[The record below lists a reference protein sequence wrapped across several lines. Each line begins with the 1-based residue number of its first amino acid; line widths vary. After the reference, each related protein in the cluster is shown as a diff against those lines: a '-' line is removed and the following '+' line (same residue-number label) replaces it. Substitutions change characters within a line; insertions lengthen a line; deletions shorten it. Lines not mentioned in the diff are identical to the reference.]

1 MVQNGSWEWLLEGF
15 KFDLETEVKPRTV
28 EYYYDHARLFVRWA
42 QNRGRIANPHFVNKR
57 DIQNFLY
64 HLTQATEISVGG
76 NCALRQVRRTD
87 ASRWHYYRGLKR
99 FFEWAVREGCLPS
112 NPVDGIKLKPPKSP
126 PIEPWRPEQIDRM
139 FQVLEHDWRVARTAR
154 QKMLAAR
161 DNAVLKLFLESGLR
175 LSEVAGLKVEDVYLE
190 RQRVLVREGKTGKGR
205 WVGFGPQTKKALWRY
220 FGLRPVKAEGDAVW
234 LSEEGRPL
242 ARRGVQ
248 EIFRRLKRDA
258 GLRHVRGSVHKCR
271 HTWATSYL
279 RHTHDMRACQIL
291 LGHTDLDMTMKYT
304 AFVEAEDAL
313 RAYDDSGPLDWIM
326 DKKQK

>member
-15 KFDLETEVKPRTV
+15 KFDLETEVRPRTV
-28 EYYYDHARLFVRWA
+28 EYYHDHARIFVHWA
-42 QNRGRIANPHFVNKR
+42 QHQGRVADPQLVNKR
-57 DIQNFLY
+57 DIQSFL
-64 HLTQATEISVGG
+64 HQLTQATAISVGG
-76 NCALRQVRRTD
+76 NGALRQVRRTD
-87 ASRWHYYRGLKR
+87 ASRWPYYRGLKR
-99 FFEWAVREGCLPS
+99 FFEWAVREGYLLS
-112 NPVDGIKLKPPKSP
+112 NPMDGITLKPPKSP

-161 DNAVLKLFLESGLR
+161 DKAVLKLVLESGLR

-190 RQRVLVREGKTGKGR
+190 TQRVLVREGKMGKGR

-220 FGLRPVKAEGDAVW
+220 LGLRPLEVESDALWVT
-234 LSEEGRPL
+234 EEGRPL

-248 EIFRRLKRDA
+248 EIFRRMKRDA

-279 RHTHDMRACQIL
+279 RHTHDMRGCQIL
-291 LGHTDLDMTMKYT
+291 LGHADLEMTMKYT
-304 AFVEAEDAL
+304 AFIEAEDVL
-313 RAYDDSGPLDWIM
+313 RAYDGSGPLDWM
-326 DKKQK
+326 RDKNQQ